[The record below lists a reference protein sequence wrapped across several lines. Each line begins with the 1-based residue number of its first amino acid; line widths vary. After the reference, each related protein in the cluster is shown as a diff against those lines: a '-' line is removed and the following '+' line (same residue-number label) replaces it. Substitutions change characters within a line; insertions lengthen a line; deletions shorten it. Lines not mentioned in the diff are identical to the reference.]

1 LGLHASKEMK
11 ERAPDDFS
19 LEALRAGDRAE
30 FARLVEAYSGVIY
43 RLVLKM
49 LENTQDAEDALQE
62 TFMKAYRALPGFDGR
77 SSLSTWLYRIAANEA
92 LMILRRRKK
101 LPVSMDEPAKEDD
114 EDQEP
119 AEIVDWCCMPET
131 ELMSSE
137 SRVMMDQAIETLPH
151 TLRSV
156 FLLRDIEGLST
167 QETADVLGL
176 TEMAVKTR
184 LSRARLR
191 LREIL
196 SEYYRER
203 VSTPKTVE
211 EEGS

>member
-1 LGLHASKEMK
+1 MK
-11 ERAPDDFS
+11 EKKTEEFS

-30 FARLVEAYSGVIY
+30 FARLVETYSGVIY
-43 RLVLKM
+43 RLTNKM

-62 TFMKAYRALPGFDGR
+62 TFIKAYRALPGFDGR

-92 LMILRRRKK
+92 LMILRKRKN
-101 LPVSMDEPAKEDD
+101 LPVSIDEPLGEEKE
-114 EDQEP
+114 QEP
-119 AEIVDWCCMPET
+119 TQIVDWCCMPER
-131 ELMSSE
+131 ELMSGE
-137 SRVMMDQAIETLPH
+137 ARVVMDKAIEALPH

-167 QETADVLGL
+167 AETAEVLNL

-196 SEYYRER
+196 SEYYGERMAGRE
-203 VSTPKTVE
+203 TVE
-211 EEGS
+211 GEDM